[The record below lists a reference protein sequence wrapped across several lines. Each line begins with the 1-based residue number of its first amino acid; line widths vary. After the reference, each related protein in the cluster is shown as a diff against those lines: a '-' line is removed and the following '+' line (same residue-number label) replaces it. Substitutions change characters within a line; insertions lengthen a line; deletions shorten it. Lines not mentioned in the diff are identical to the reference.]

1 MSVRLFFI
9 LIEISGDPFKSNG
22 AHILV
27 RTHSPRDTGK
37 IFQFYFLA
45 YLTRCFI
52 VACYIR
58 TIVTPAIGK
67 SIYELEQSVKKIDRL
82 LGQIRIKGRQQY
94 LETNPE

>member
-45 YLTRCFI
+45 YLTDQAEKLWGNKKSVCFVDI
-52 VACYIR
+52 KLNRHPLVI
-58 TIVTPAIGK
+58 
-67 SIYELEQSVKKIDRL
+67 SIQNPRPFNPTRRPFRL
-82 LGQIRIKGRQQY
+82 F
-94 LETNPE
+94 